1 MFLERNPRFVSRLTR
16 DTLAMILAGGRGGRL
31 ANLTDWRTK
40 PAVPFGGKFRLIDFP
55 LSNCI
60 NSGIRRIQVLTQ
72 YKAHSLI
79 QHVQRGWGFLRGE
92 FGEFVELV
100 PAQQRLDQPLWYAGT
115 ADAVYQSLDIVR
127 AHDPEYVLILAGD
140 HVYKM
145 DYGPMIARHVE
156 SGADMTVGCVET
168 PLERARSFGVMSV
181 DESGRVLAFTE
192 KPDAAEP
199 VPGDPDTALVSM
211 GIYVF
216 NRDFLDRVLREDAEN
231 PDSTRDFG
239 KDVIPEA
246 IHRAKVVAHPFRD
259 PQTDQQPYWRDVGT
273 VDAFYEAN
281 QELIGAYPEL
291 DIYDESWPIWTYQAQ
306 LPPAK
311 FITSEMD
318 GEDVPGIAVD
328 AMVSGGDIIEGSI
341 VRRSLLF
348 SQVLVRP
355 ASVVEQSVVLPGVTV
370 GRNCRIRNAV
380 IDEGCEIP
388 DGTVIGHD
396 PERDQYRYHVSPRGI
411 VLVTAEMLGQGVSH
425 VR

>member
-16 DTLAMILAGGRGGRL
+16 DTLALILAGGRGGRL

-115 ADAVYQSLDIVR
+115 ADAVYQSIDIIT
-127 AHDPEYVLILAGD
+127 AHDPRYVMVLAGD

-145 DYGPMIARHVE
+145 DYGTMIARHVE

-168 PLERARSFGVMSV
+168 PIARAKAFGVMSV
-181 DESGRVLAFTE
+181 DAHGQVLEFTE
-192 KPDAAEP
+192 KPERPDA
-199 VPGDPDTALVSM
+199 VPGDPANALVSM

-216 NRDFLDRVLREDAEN
+216 NRDYLFRVLREDADN
-231 PDSTRDFG
+231 AQSSRDFG
-239 KDVIPEA
+239 RDVIPRA
-246 IHRAKVVAHPFRD
+246 IHQSKVVAYPFRD
-259 PQTDQQPYWRDVGT
+259 PHTGEQPYWRDVGT
-273 VDAFYEAN
+273 VDTFYEAN
-281 QELIGAYPEL
+281 QELIGATPEL
-291 DIYDESWPIWTYQAQ
+291 DIYDEEWPIWTYQAQ

-311 FITSEMD
+311 FINVSIG
-318 GEDVPGIAVD
+318 GETMPGMALD
-328 AMVSGGDIIEGSI
+328 SMVSGGDIIAGSL
-341 VRRSLLF
+341 VRHSLLF
-348 SQVLVRP
+348 SQVQIRPQSLVEDSVLLP
-355 ASVVEQSVVLPGVTV
+355 AVTV
-370 GRNCRIRNAV
+370 GQGSHIRRAV
-380 IDEGCEIP
+380 IDEGCRIP
-388 DGTVIGHD
+388 NGTVIGYD
-396 PERDQYRYHVSPRGI
+396 LEQDRGRFYVTPGGV
-411 VLVTAEMLGQGVSH
+411 VLVTPEMLGQEVDH

>member
-79 QHVQRGWGFLRGE
+79 QHIQRGWGFLRGE

-100 PAQQRLDQPLWYAGT
+100 PAQQRLDRPLWYAGT
-115 ADAVYQSLDIVR
+115 ADAVYQSLDIVK
-127 AHDPEYVLILAGD
+127 AHDPKYVLVLAGD

-156 SGADMTVGCVET
+156 SGGDMTVGCVET
-168 PLERARSFGVMSV
+168 PLDRARAFGVMSV
-181 DESGRVLAFTE
+181 DANGQVLEFTE

-199 VPGDPDTALVSM
+199 VPGQPDTALVSM

-216 NRDFLDRVLREDAEN
+216 NREFLENVLREDAEN
-231 PDSTRDFG
+231 ANSTRDFG
-239 KDVIPEA
+239 KDVIPTA
-246 IHRAKVVAHPFRD
+246 IHQARVVAHPFRD

-281 QELIGAYPEL
+281 QELIGADPEL
-291 DIYDESWPIWTYQAQ
+291 DIYDENWPIWTYQAQ

-311 FITSEMD
+311 FTTSQVAGD
-318 GEDVPGIAVD
+318 QRPGMAVD
-328 AMVSGGDIIEGSI
+328 SMVSGGDIINGSV
-341 VRRSLLF
+341 VRHSLLF
-348 SQVLVRP
+348 SQVLVDSN
-355 ASVVEQSVVLPGVTV
+355 SVVEDSVILPAVRV

-380 IDEGCEIP
+380 IDEGCRIP
-388 DGTVIGHD
+388 DGTVIGHNLQQD
-396 PERDQYRYHVSPRGI
+396 RRHYHVSLREI
-411 VLVTAEMLGQGVSH
+411 VLVTAEMLGQEVNH